1 MTGAPYLLTRLST
14 TDIAALP
21 KESTVV
27 VQPIGAV
34 EQHGPHLPVMTDA
47 FVAEWVA
54 GRAAELAPAG
64 QVVVLPP
71 LSYGKS
77 NEHGGWPGTV
87 TLAAETLL
95 AVCKD
100 VGRSLA
106 ASGFTR
112 LAFVNGHGGNPGLLD
127 VAARDIR
134 AETGLLVFPVTIP
147 RLGVPAGVDLPEPGF
162 DVHGGFVET
171 SVMLHLAP
179 ETVHMDRAVPGGTH
193 LAELFP
199 ADGELG
205 LEGALPTAWLSAD
218 LTTNGVIGDPRRAD
232 ADVGRV
238 IAEHW
243 AARLAAAYGQIS
255 RFRFR

>member
-1 MTGAPYLLTRLST
+1 MTGAPYLLAGMST
-14 TDIAALP
+14 TDIAAMP

-34 EQHGPHLPVMTDA
+34 EQHGPHLPVVTDA
-47 FVAEWVA
+47 LVAEWVA

-64 QVVVLPP
+64 QAAVLPP

-87 TLAAETLL
+87 TLSAETLL

-106 ASGFTR
+106 ATGFTR
-112 LAFVNGHGGNPGLLD
+112 LVFVNGHGGNPGLLE

-134 AETGLLVFPVTIP
+134 AETGLLVFVATIP
-147 RLGVPAGVDLPEPGF
+147 RFGVPAGVDLPAPGF
-162 DVHGGFVET
+162 DVHGGHVET
-171 SVMLHLAP
+171 SVLLHLAP
-179 ETVHMDRAVPGGTH
+179 ETVRMDRAAPGGTH
-193 LAELFP
+193 LLELFP
-199 ADGELG
+199 ADGG
-205 LEGALPTAWLSAD
+205 LALSGALPTAWLSAD
-218 LTTNGVIGDPRRAD
+218 LTDNGVIGDPRGASPE
-232 ADVGRV
+232 VGRV

-243 AARLAAAYGQIS
+243 ATRLATAYGRIAS
-255 RFRFR
+255 FRFR